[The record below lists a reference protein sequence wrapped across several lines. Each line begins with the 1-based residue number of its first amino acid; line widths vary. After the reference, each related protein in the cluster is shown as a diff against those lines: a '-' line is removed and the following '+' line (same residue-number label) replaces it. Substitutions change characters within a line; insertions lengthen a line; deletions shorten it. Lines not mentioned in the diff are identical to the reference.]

1 MSRWEPNAAER
12 LVAAAVELFAERG
25 YDAVTIVEIAERA
38 GLTKRTLFRHFSDKR
53 EILFHGQD
61 SYRDLFAAAIRD
73 TPAEGSPLEAIRAAA
88 TVFAAGFAYERR
100 EFLAKRQAVINDT
113 PELQERDLLKAASLT
128 AAMVTALTQRGVE
141 LVTAKLTANI
151 GALALGDAFHDWLQP
166 GNKESMATLSQ
177 RALQRFSTAI
187 TKLS

>member
-61 SYRDLFAAAIRD
+61 SYQDLFAAAIRD
-73 TPAEGSPLEAIRAAA
+73 TPTEGSPLEAIRAAA

-128 AAMVTALTQRGVE
+128 AAMVNWNVIPGLS
-141 LVTAKLTANI
+141 
-151 GALALGDAFHDWLQP
+151 LG
-166 GNKESMATLSQ
+166 LSTVVSQ
-177 RALQRFSTAI
+177 CTRQSSPAWVAVAVAA
-187 TKLS
+187 